1 MEKVAALWEANN
13 FIVISNVAK
22 ANRTLCGDLPGFPM
36 SPKVNVFPIGIAVL
50 VLQNPILMLIKR
62 LIIDVLLM
70 LIQESLNV

>member
-22 ANRTLCGDLPGFPM
+22 ANRTLCGDLPGFPLR
-36 SPKVNVFPIGIAVL
+36 PKVNVFPIGIAVL

-62 LIIDVLLM
+62 LIVYILLM
-70 LIQESLNV
+70 LIQETLDV